1 MLTCALFERRL
12 GRRPMQRANMRE
24 GGKYRERDGEK
35 ESRMKEI
42 CRYSKQPQK
51 SEKHRQVQ
59 DWEAY

>member
-1 MLTCALFERRL
+1 
-12 GRRPMQRANMRE
+12 MQRANMRE

-59 DWEAY
+59 DWEAYK